1 MRQSRPTAERYREIQ
16 SALAKEGYFQGPA
29 DGVWDASSVA
39 ALQKFQQ
46 ENGIEATG
54 KIDSLS
60 LIKLNL
66 GPKYDSQASS
76 TSGDDELPGAAGAGP
91 ARNPAVN

>member
-1 MRQSRPTAERYREIQ
+1 VRQSRPSPQRYKEIQ
-16 SALAKEGYFQGPA
+16 SALAKEGYFQGSP
-29 DGVWDASSVA
+29 DGVWGPSSVS

-54 KIDSLS
+54 KIDSIS

-66 GPKYDSQASS
+66 GPSYDSQASS
-76 TSGDDELPGAAGAGP
+76 TSGDAGVPGAAGVAP
-91 ARNPAVN
+91 ELNPAAN